1 MKKTLMTILGVG
13 FVSITSSSSA
23 HMVERTDNGAL
34 PSHVMMDTRETV
46 RIAQRA
52 LIGARLGIKAVL
64 AAAEVEGFGN
74 GTGGYTEALLDQLAE
89 GSFVGLHN
97 DGDDLTRDTLH
108 VDTTTGAITFMFDP
122 REIRDGAKIG
132 KFTVTYTPVFSGAS
146 SADADSNGNHIIG
159 WTCTTTVS
167 TDTHFGPGFLKHAT
181 GQNDPVMDGMGWP
194 YEGCTVESHTLP
206 AEDNG

>member
-64 AAAEVEGFGN
+64 AAAEVEGFGAD
-74 GTGGYTEALLDQLAE
+74 TGGYTEALLDQLLE
-89 GSFVGLHN
+89 GSFVGLH
-97 DGDDLTRDTLH
+97 DGPDGSTRNTLH
-108 VDTTTGAITFMFDP
+108 VDTAGAITFMFDP

-132 KFTVTYTPVFSGAS
+132 RFKVVYTPVFSEAS
-146 SADADSNGNHIIG
+146 SADVAADSNGNHIIG
-159 WTCTTTVS
+159 WTCTTDVS
-167 TDTHFGPGFLKHAT
+167 TATKFGPGFLKHET
-181 GQNDPVMDGMGWP
+181 GQNDPVTDGMGWP
-194 YEGCTVESHTLP
+194 YEGCTVVDTI
-206 AEDNG
+206 AD

>member
-64 AAAEVEGFGN
+64 AAAEVEGFGAD
-74 GTGGYTEALLDQLAE
+74 TGGYTEALLDQLLE
-89 GSFVGLHN
+89 GSFVGLH
-97 DGDDLTRDTLH
+97 DGPIRNTLN
-108 VDTTTGAITFMFDP
+108 VNIETGAITFMFDP

-132 KFTVTYTPVFSGAS
+132 RFKVVYTPVFSDAS
-146 SADADSNGNHIIG
+146 SADADSSGNHIIG
-159 WTCTTTVS
+159 WTCTTDVS
-167 TDTHFGPGFLKHAT
+167 TATKFGPGFLKHAT
-181 GQNDPVMDGMGWP
+181 GQNDPVTDGMGWP
-194 YEGCTVESHTLP
+194 YEGCTVVDTI
-206 AEDNG
+206 AD